1 MSELSYSFDN
11 DDDDWTPSPSAAVD
25 TAKEVAPKVVTT
37 DLLTRGNVLQVAS
50 RLVETFSGS
59 RIDTAPVRLE
69 GGADPDEDHPVAQMV
84 KTVLAEAKRVRA
96 SDVHFMCRSN
106 DMLIRFRIDGALT
119 DALAIPLDMGAG
131 VISRIKIMSNLNIVE
146 RRRPQDG
153 QFSQIIDGAELDV
166 RVSTVASVNGENCV
180 LRILDKS
187 RAALSLGQL
196 GMPDH
201 TYAKFAKLIHSPF
214 GMVICAGPTGS
225 GKTTTLYAAVGELVD
240 PTVNIMTIED
250 PVENVFPGI
259 VQLQTNDQ
267 AGFDFATGLR
277 AILRQDPDILLVGEI
292 RGQDTTRVAIQA
304 AMTGHFVASS
314 VHATDA
320 VSALYRLLD
329 MEIEAFLVA
338 SSVIG
343 VVGQRL
349 LRRICDNCRVTYEL
363 SDEEK
368 DFHRVSE
375 GPDLEEFW
383 KGAGCDE
390 CSGTGFR
397 GRIGVYELLVMTP
410 EIRRAVIGWASQEE
424 IRALAVKQ
432 GMRTMVHEAFS
443 LVETGVTTVAEVL
456 RSVYTS

>member
-1 MSELSYSFDN
+1 MSSQFPVPP
-11 DDDDWTPSPSAAVD
+11 DDDDDDEWTPAPDSAQGAPS
-25 TAKEVAPKVVTT
+25 VVTT
-37 DLLTRGNVLQVAS
+37 DHLTRASVLQVAG
-50 RLVETFSGS
+50 RLVDNFASS
-59 RIDTAPVRLE
+59 RIDTVPGRIAEVEDNDDSPVVQL
-69 GGADPDEDHPVAQMV
+69 V
-84 KTVLAEAKRVRA
+84 KEVLAEAKKLRA
-96 SDVHFMCRSN
+96 SDVHFVSQAD
-106 DMLIRFRIDGALT
+106 DMRIRFRIDGALT
-119 DALAIPLDMGAG
+119 DTVTIPLSMGIG
-131 VISRIKIMSNLNIVE
+131 VISRIKIMANLSIVE

-153 QFSQIIDGAELDV
+153 QFTQIIDGSELDV

-187 RAALSLGQL
+187 RAALSLSQL
-196 GMPDH
+196 GMPPH
-201 TYAKFAKLIHSPF
+201 THDAYSKLIRSPF
-214 GMVICAGPTGS
+214 GMMICAGPTGS
-225 GKTTTLYAAVGELVD
+225 GKTTTLYASISELVD
-240 PTVNIMTIED
+240 STVNIMTIED

-292 RGQDTTRVAIQA
+292 RGQETTRVAIQA

-314 VHATDA
+314 IHATDA

-349 LRRICDNCRVTYEL
+349 LRRICPRCRVAYQPSAEEMAFYEA
-363 SDEEK
+363 SKGEPRDA
-368 DFHRVSE
+368 FYR
-375 GPDLEEFW
+375 
-383 KGAGCDE
+383 GAGCEE
-390 CSGTGFR
+390 CSGTGYR
-397 GRIGVYELLVMTP
+397 ERIGVYELLTMTS

-432 GMRTMVHEAFS
+432 GMRTMVDEAVS
-443 LVETGVTTVAEVL
+443 LVEDGTTTISEVL